1 MPALPDGWTQRK
13 MKLAILERVAASQNQ
28 RDAKSNLVGR
38 SATDRGNLERALN
51 LTFSE
56 EQRGAVYLLVQEL
69 GAAGYLQPS
78 FGQMG
83 GGEDWVALTD
93 AGRRAIERHALD
105 ELDEALLAIREELVE
120 VREGMWAAFHSGR
133 ADSLRQAAHSA
144 RELIRQVIDAL
155 APLDRVREATWFQRH
170 EGSSSGVTRRQR
182 VRLIL
187 EDHGRGRGDEELVE
201 GLCDQVDTNYG
212 RLSGQ
217 AHADSQPASA
227 DVKDLLDLAE
237 IALKRLLCRT

>member
-1 MPALPDGWTQRK
+1 ME
-13 MKLAILERVAASQNQ
+13 LAILERVSASRNQ

-38 SATDRGNLERALN
+38 STTDRGTLERALD
-51 LTFSE
+51 LTFTE
-56 EQRGAVYLLVQEL
+56 EHRGAVYRLVQDL
-69 GAAGYLQPS
+69 CSAGFFQPS
-78 FGQMG
+78 FGQLG
-83 GGEDWVALTD
+83 GGEDWVVLTES
-93 AGRRAIERHALD
+93 GRRAIERHALD
-105 ELDEALLAIREELVE
+105 ELDEALVGIREELVE
-120 VREGMWAAFHSGR
+120 VREGMWGAYHSGR

-144 RELIRQVIDAL
+144 RELMRQVIDAL
-155 APLDRVREATWFQRH
+155 APLDRVRQASWFQRH

-187 EDHGRGRGDEELVE
+187 QNRGRGRGDEELVE

-217 AHADSQPASA
+217 AHADSQPAA
-227 DVKDLLDLAE
+227 AEVKDLLDLAE